1 MGDSNASQSFKL
13 KVEETVI
20 MAMTETKLRKLCRDN
35 ELYSTPGLNDVL
47 YCNFQGFTSI
57 SGLENYTALK
67 ALFLEG
73 NSLCSLEGLPHC
85 TLTCL

>member
-1 MGDSNASQSFKL
+1 
-13 KVEETVI
+13 
-20 MAMTETKLRKLCRDN
+20 MTETKLRKLCREN

-47 YCNFQGFTSI
+47 YCSFQGFTSI

-85 TLTCL
+85 NLTCL